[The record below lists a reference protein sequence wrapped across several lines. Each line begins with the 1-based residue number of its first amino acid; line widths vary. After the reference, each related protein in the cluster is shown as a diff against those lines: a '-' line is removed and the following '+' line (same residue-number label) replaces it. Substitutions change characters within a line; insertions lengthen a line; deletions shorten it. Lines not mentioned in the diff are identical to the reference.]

1 MLAAFATT
9 PRYAVALV
17 LLFAAGLLEL
27 AFGSMA
33 QTLVQLNAPAAS
45 RGRVIGVI
53 GLFNM
58 AAMGSRTFSGITVGM
73 AGSVMGIHTS
83 LAVSAGLVVVVCG
96 VLWTNLAEKPST

>member
-1 MLAAFATT
+1 M
-9 PRYAVALV
+9 
-17 LLFAAGLLEL
+17 
-27 AFGSMA
+27 
-33 QTLVQLNAPAAS
+33 
-45 RGRVIGVI
+45 I

-96 VLWTNLAEKPST
+96 LLWGRLERR

>member
-9 PRYAVALV
+9 PRFAVALV

-45 RGRVIGVI
+45 RGRVI

-96 VLWTNLAEKPST
+96 VLWTRLKSTG

>member
-9 PRYAVALV
+9 PRFAVALV

-45 RGRVIGVI
+45 RGRVID
-53 GLFNM
+53 LFNM
-58 AAMGSRTFSGITVGM
+58 ASLGLRTFSGITVGM

-83 LAVSAGLVVVVCG
+83 LAVSAGSVVVVCG
-96 VLWTNLAEKPST
+96 VLWTRLKSTG